1 MKHSMINQ
9 DIKILIVG
17 QNSFVAKYFIKA
29 CVENEIDHYACSHSN
44 IPKILSEFNW
54 VVNFT
59 INPNFFTQK
68 HTISID
74 QDALIAKNVSAYKN
88 LKYVMIS
95 SRLVYGYDNILIPA
109 SEKHELQH
117 VNNVIY
123 GSNKILS
130 EKFCRSLIKPQNL
143 LITRGSNM
151 FGYEIK
157 RKSFIGIALNRLLSK
172 SEILL
177 DISEKTVRDFIPVN
191 DFASYLIQLISK
203 NCTGTYNI
211 GSGKGVTLEDLCN
224 SIIKGYGKGVLNTT
238 SNAPI
243 KDQFILDSQ
252 KLFKITK
259 RTIKKSEIMN
269 YAENIGRRLKMENEA
284 NKNNV

>member
-1 MKHSMINQ
+1 MTNQ
-9 DIKILIVG
+9 DIKILIIG
-17 QNSFVAKYFIKA
+17 QNSFVAKYFIQA
-29 CVENEIDHYACSHSN
+29 CVENEIDYYACSHFN
-44 IPKILSEFNW
+44 IPKILSDFNW

-68 HTISID
+68 HTTSID
-74 QDALIAKNVSAYKN
+74 QDALIAKRVSAYKN

-109 SEKHELQH
+109 SEEHELQH

-130 EKFCRSLIKPQNL
+130 EKFCRLLIKPQNL

-203 NCTGTYNI
+203 NCTGIYNI

-224 SIIKGYGKGVLNTT
+224 SIIKGYGKGILNTT
-238 SNAPI
+238 CNAPI
-243 KDQFILDSQ
+243 KDQFILDNQ
-252 KLFKITK
+252 KLFNITK
-259 RTIKKSEIMN
+259 RKIKKSEIMN
-269 YAENIGRRLKMENEA
+269 YAKNIGKRLKMENEA